1 MKYRALTD
9 LSLRQSKNPKDPKF
23 GQWHEWPSGTV
34 FEPPK
39 HMNVSLSLE
48 RGIIEP
54 TDGGPRAI
62 PAIVEERPDDADEGE
77 AIGGFVEEESDDD
90 EE

>member
-1 MKYRALTD
+1 MKYRAVTD

-23 GQWHEWPSGTV
+23 EQWHEWPAGTV

-39 HMNVSLSLE
+39 HMNVAKALE

-54 TDGGPRAI
+54 MGGGPFPVA
-62 PAIVEERPDDADEGE
+62 EEAPDERDDSAAEPGE
-77 AIGGFVEEESDDD
+77 VI
-90 EE
+90 

>member
-23 GQWHEWPSGTV
+23 EQWHEWPKGTV

-39 HMNVSLSLE
+39 HMNVVKALE

-54 TDGGPRAI
+54 VDGPFPVTEEE
-62 PAIVEERPDDADEGE
+62 PATVEE
-77 AIGGFVEEESDDD
+77 VSDDEWD
-90 EE
+90 A

>member
-9 LSLRQSKNPKDPKF
+9 LSLRQSKNPKDPKYE
-23 GQWHEWPSGTV
+23 QWHEWPAGTV

-39 HMNVSLSLE
+39 HMDIPRCLE

-54 TDGGPRAI
+54 VDGVPPTATAVEPEEVTD
-62 PAIVEERPDDADEGE
+62 DEG
-77 AIGGFVEEESDDD
+77 
-90 EE
+90 

>member
-9 LSLRQSKNPKDPKF
+9 LSLRQSPDKKSPKF
-23 GQWHEWPSGTV
+23 EQWHEWPAGTV

-54 TDGGPRAI
+54 VGGGPF
-62 PAIVEERPDDADEGE
+62 PEPEEAPDEP
-77 AIGGFVEEESDDD
+77 EEVTDDD
-90 EE
+90 EG

>member
-9 LSLRQSKNPKDPKF
+9 LSLRQSKNPKEPKYN
-23 GQWHEWPSGTV
+23 QWHEWAAGTV

-54 TDGGPRAI
+54 VGGGPF
-62 PAIVEERPDDADEGE
+62 PEPEEAPDEPEEVTDNDEG
-77 AIGGFVEEESDDD
+77 
-90 EE
+90 

>member
-9 LSLRQSKNPKDPKF
+9 LSLRQSPDKKSPKF
-23 GQWHEWPSGTV
+23 EQWHEWPRGTV

-39 HMNVSLSLE
+39 HMNVVKALE
-48 RGIIEP
+48 RGIIE
-54 TDGGPRAI
+54 TVGGGPFPVTEEE
-62 PAIVEERPDDADEGE
+62 PATVEE
-77 AIGGFVEEESDDD
+77 VSDDD

>member
-9 LSLRQSKNPKDPKF
+9 LSLRQSKNPKDPKYE
-23 GQWHEWPSGTV
+23 QWHEWPKGTV

-48 RGIIEP
+48 RGIIE
-54 TDGGPRAI
+54 TVGGGPF
-62 PAIVEERPDDADEGE
+62 PVTEEAPDEP
-77 AIGGFVEEESDDD
+77 EEVTDDD
-90 EE
+90 EG

>member
-9 LSLRQSKNPKDPKF
+9 LSLRQSPDKKSPKYE
-23 GQWHEWPSGTV
+23 QWHEWPTGIV

-39 HMNVSLSLE
+39 HMNVALSLE

-54 TDGGPRAI
+54 VDGVPLVTE
-62 PAIVEERPDDADEGE
+62 PSEEA
-77 AIGGFVEEESDDD
+77 ATLAEEVSDDG
-90 EE
+90 EG

>member
-9 LSLRQSKNPKDPKF
+9 LSLRQSKNPKDPKYER
-23 GQWHEWPSGTV
+23 WHEWPAGTV

-39 HMNVSLSLE
+39 HMDIPRCLE

-54 TDGGPRAI
+54 VDGVPPTATAVEPEEVTD
-62 PAIVEERPDDADEGE
+62 DEG
-77 AIGGFVEEESDDD
+77 
-90 EE
+90 